1 MLVAAGRTNF
11 RPPEMHELLQIF
23 AHGFTRFHFFWA
35 ALIWPWVAAAL
46 LVLCSR
52 QPWFRRVG
60 PGWAFALAMAFTML
74 AYLGAGFDHM
84 SKFREIGEARTNLA
98 HCLLAELQKG
108 GEVHCPGLVPPRF
121 DTDPAPDAFPAY
133 LYAKKIG
140 ASFVRNFPM
149 LPPGKRREAIAAFYK
164 IEAGSP
170 KPRTRGLEF
179 LGNGAFRA
187 VGNDPQLYIQTGQ
200 PQITR
205 HCMTM
210 DVDVDI
216 KVSGRDTIQL
226 FYVPAGGDDEYSEQN
241 VVSQNVGSDDGSSQ
255 VLSFRLESATGFFES
270 LRLDPVTRPQALV
283 IPSIKVYCV
292 RELQ

>member
-1 MLVAAGRTNF
+1 
-11 RPPEMHELLQIF
+11 MHDRLQIF
-23 AHGFTRFHFFWA
+23 AHGFARFHFFWA
-35 ALIWPWVAAAL
+35 TLIWPWVAAAL
-46 LVLCSR
+46 LVLCLR
-52 QPWFRRVG
+52 HPWFHRVG
-60 PGWAFALAMAFTML
+60 PVWALAFAMVFTTL
-74 AYLGAGFDHM
+74 VYLGAGFDHM
-84 SKFREIGEARTNLA
+84 SKFQEIGQARTNQA
-98 HCLLAELQKG
+98 RCLMEELQRG

-121 DTDPAPDAFPAY
+121 ETDPAPDAFPAY

-149 LPPGKRREAIAAFYK
+149 LPPGKRRETIAPFYK

-170 KPRTRGLEF
+170 KPRTQELEF
-179 LGNGAFRA
+179 LGNGAFRS
-187 VGNDPQLYIQTGQ
+187 VGNDPQLYVQTHQ

-205 HCMTM
+205 NCMIL

-216 KVSGRDTIQL
+216 KVPGRDTLQL
-226 FYVPAGGDDEYSEQN
+226 FYVPAGDNEEYSGLH
-241 VVSQNVGSDDGSSQ
+241 VVNRTVGTDDGSLQ
-255 VLSFRLESATGFFES
+255 TLSFRLESATGFFES